1 MTYFLITLILFL
13 LITVLLL
20 ASKMPEDFSQAKYNN
35 FFESRLE
42 NDNNY
47 FEKIDEYLINN
58 ESKIIYCLGDNV
70 TAKFVI
76 PSILIFFFS
85 YIFLAPALTS
95 IQFTIPLGIIISSAY
110 IARLFYS
117 HQINYRSKLLRQ
129 LERILRSI
137 RNNLSAGMTLDYAVT
152 QTIKFNQ
159 EKPLGNE
166 LQIFVKLSDTN
177 FLDNFPKW
185 LLRLRKT
192 FGLKELNKS
201 AQLLSLELKY
211 NSNQEEA
218 FLNAVNQIA
227 NRISQNNKQKSTVS
241 MALFTMD
248 FMVLMLFAVLFF
260 VIPNIA
266 VNSESSWWESE
277 RRSFVVFISA
287 AIVWLSYFVTALIMI
302 WRQN

>member
-1 MTYFLITLILFL
+1 MSFL
-13 LITVLLL
+13 LITTVLLAL
-20 ASKMPEDFSQAKYNN
+20 KTAEDFSRAKYSNS
-35 FFESRLE
+35 FGSRLE
-42 NDNNY
+42 VDSNY
-47 FEKIDEYLINN
+47 FEKIDEYLTDN
-58 ESKIIYCLGDNV
+58 ESKIIYCLGDNI
-70 TAKFVI
+70 TIKFLI

-85 YIFLAPALTS
+85 CVFLAPALTS
-95 IQFTIPLGIIISSAY
+95 VQLAIPLGVIISSAY
-110 IARLFYS
+110 IARLFYG

-137 RNNLSAGMTLDYAVT
+137 RNNLSTGMTLDYAVT
-152 QTIKFNQ
+152 NTIKFNK
-159 EKPLGNE
+159 ENPLGNE
-166 LQIFVKLSDTN
+166 LQTFVKLSDTN
-177 FLDNFPKW
+177 FLENFPKW

-218 FLNAVNQIA
+218 FLNAVYQIA
-227 NRISQNNKQKSTVS
+227 NRISQNDKQKSTVAL
-241 MALFTMD
+241 ALFTMD

-266 VNSESSWWESE
+266 ANSESSWWESE
-277 RRSFVVFISA
+277 RRFFVVFISA
-287 AIVWLSYFVTALIMI
+287 AIVWLSYLATALIMI